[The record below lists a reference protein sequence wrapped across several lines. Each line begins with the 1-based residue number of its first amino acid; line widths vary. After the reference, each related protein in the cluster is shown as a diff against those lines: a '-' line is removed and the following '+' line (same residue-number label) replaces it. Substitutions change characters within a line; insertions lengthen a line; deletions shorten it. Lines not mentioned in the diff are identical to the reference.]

1 MTGFGK
7 AEVLSEGK
15 KYVVEI
21 RSLNGKNAD
30 ISLKQSILPK
40 EMEIPARQYI
50 AKELV
55 RGNIDLFITE
65 ETMEAGRAKQIDAA
79 IFQDYFRQI
88 SELSAKTGLQ
98 PGNDVFSA
106 ILRMPDVISAES
118 RKEISEETAAA
129 IESAIYEAVRKLQE
143 FRIREGAVLKEDLLR
158 RVENILANLSTLEPF
173 EQERIAGVRE
183 RISSR
188 IAELVANPD
197 YDRLE
202 QEMIFYIEKLDV
214 NEEKVRLRQH
224 CRYFLDTM
232 ESEDCP
238 GRKLGFI
245 AQEMGREINTLGSKS
260 NHAGMQ
266 KHVVMMK
273 DELEKIKEQVLNV
286 L

>member
-50 AKELV
+50 ARELV

-65 ETMEAGRAKQIDAA
+65 ETVEAGRAKQIDAA

-143 FRIREGAVLKEDLLR
+143 FRIREGAVLKEDLRR

>member
-40 EMEIPARQYI
+40 EREIPARQYI

>member
-50 AKELV
+50 ARELV